1 VIWDGWDCHHRGEI
15 RCDDDD
21 EDGGGG
27 AGLSC

>member
-1 VIWDGWDCHHRGEI
+1 MIWDGWDGHHRGEI
-15 RCDDDD
+15 RCDDD